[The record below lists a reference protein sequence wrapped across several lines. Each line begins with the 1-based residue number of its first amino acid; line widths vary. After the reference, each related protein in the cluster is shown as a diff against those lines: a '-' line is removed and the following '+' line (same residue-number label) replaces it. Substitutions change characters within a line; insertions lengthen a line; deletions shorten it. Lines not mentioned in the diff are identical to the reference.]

1 MGTFVQ
7 GGVQERISRTDEP
20 KHQNE
25 ILHDWFQ
32 RICTKEAMIDVFDII
47 VVVNDHPTMQEF
59 GEAMKRRLH
68 SGKCAMC

>member
-1 MGTFVQ
+1 MAVF
-7 GGVQERISRTDEP
+7 GVTVM
-20 KHQNE
+20 
-25 ILHDWFQ
+25 
-32 RICTKEAMIDVFDII
+32 CTKEAMIDVFDII

>member
-1 MGTFVQ
+1 MRCNEVINPAQCVFITVF
-7 GGVQERISRTDEP
+7 GVTVM
-20 KHQNE
+20 
-25 ILHDWFQ
+25 
-32 RICTKEAMIDVFDII
+32 CTKEAMIDIFDII

>member
-1 MGTFVQ
+1 MRCNEVINPAQCVIIAVF
-7 GGVQERISRTDEP
+7 GVTVM
-20 KHQNE
+20 
-25 ILHDWFQ
+25 
-32 RICTKEAMIDVFDII
+32 CTKEALIDVFDII